1 MKTDGG
7 EYTLHSDSIVKFS
20 IAKGQYDDEKFVEA
34 TLDSSQII
42 AFNLCIKYLNA
53 SIKTMRQVRDYL
65 KKKNFEDV
73 VIDLTINKLKDY
85 TIIDDKNFATM
96 YIRSN
101 PNFSKMKLKQKL
113 ISFGVNSSTIDE
125 LLSEVDEY
133 EACLNSGRKFL
144 KSKPIDEAV
153 MDKLN
158 RHLYSQGFMW
168 ETIKNVMV
176 DLISN

>member
-1 MKTDGG
+1 M
-7 EYTLHSDSIVKFS
+7 
-20 IAKGQYDDEKFVEA
+20 
-34 TLDSSQII
+34 
-42 AFNLCIKYLNA
+42 
-53 SIKTMRQVRDYL
+53 
-65 KKKNFEDV
+65 
-73 VIDLTINKLKDY
+73 KDY
-85 TIIDDKNFATM
+85 NIIDDKNFATM